1 MSLLLTLQAIH
12 FCGTDKDQ
20 DRVAYRSFISGEIV
34 SFLSAVLDGDCESL
48 QYIEDSTLMPVA
60 ATTMKKGSV
69 TGNDW
74 ECGMPAY
81 CYWREEP
88 FP

>member
-12 FCGTDKDQ
+12 FCGTDKEQ

-48 QYIEDSTLMPVA
+48 QYIEVNYFSLMHHIMIFTEGPNPNA
-60 ATTMKKGSV
+60 
-69 TGNDW
+69 
-74 ECGMPAY
+74 CGGHHN
-81 CYWREEP
+81 EEGKCCRG
-88 FP
+88 